1 LAVWEAVAVAKTSR
15 DESWQVL
22 DKRLL
27 VDRSPYARIYERDI
41 KMPDGQVINN
51 FVEVDLPPYVIIF
64 ATLEDGRV
72 PWVRQYRIGL
82 SGPTLELPAGT
93 INGSEDPLDAAKREL
108 REETGCEGGVWQFLG
123 KYIMDP
129 NRQCGWGYVYMVN
142 GARQTVAPDAND
154 LGDMDAVLLTL
165 DETRQLLTSGTL
177 LTGSTVMAAGLALV
191 ASGSTMPREM
201 DRKQANR

>member
-1 LAVWEAVAVAKTSR
+1 LEAVAVANPSR
-15 DESWQVL
+15 DEIWRVL

-41 KMPDGQVINN
+41 QMPNGQVINN

-64 ATLEDGRV
+64 AVLEDGTV

-82 SGPTLELPAGT
+82 SRYTLELPAGT
-93 INGSEDPLDAAKREL
+93 INGSEDPLEAAKREL

-129 NRQCGWGYVYMVN
+129 NRQCGWGYVYLVN
-142 GARQTVAPDAND
+142 GVRQTVAPDAND
-154 LGDMDAVLLTL
+154 LGEMDAELLTL
-165 DETRQLLTSGTL
+165 DAIRQLLTSGSL
-177 LTGSTVMAAGLALV
+177 LTASTVMAAALALV
-191 ASGSTMPREM
+191 ALGSTMSHEM
-201 DRKQANR
+201 DRKQTNR